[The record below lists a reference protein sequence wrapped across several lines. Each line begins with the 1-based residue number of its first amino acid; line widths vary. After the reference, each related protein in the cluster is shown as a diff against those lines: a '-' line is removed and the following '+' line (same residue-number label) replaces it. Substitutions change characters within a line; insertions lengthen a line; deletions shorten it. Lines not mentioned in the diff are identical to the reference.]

1 MALDV
6 KQDAEFRLID
16 MPSSKAWGCNDQTL
30 RGEKKR

>member
-6 KQDAEFRLID
+6 KQDAEFRHID
-16 MPSSKAWGCNDQTL
+16 MPSCKASGCSDPTL